1 MGLHPDLLNPVN
13 TNESQNSDDRYSEA
27 GQSTENEAVP
37 DQEILESIEQIYYE
51 VDSEF
56 DPCRYEFEKLPKVLN
71 SKDIE
76 RYYKNLKQQ
85 QQVVSKKVLQLILQ
99 KQNNCKEEFER
110 ILLVQEQLQDTLV
123 ICRVG
128 RTDLN
133 LARKQF
139 TTASLG
145 ILAHYRKRQI
155 IEDLLGSLN
164 TIKTLVSFTI
174 LYRLITAIICVKL
187 LHRIF
192 ILLPATNRGSSSRT
206 FERRELSRGN
216 FPTLGMPECSSNFQ
230 ALSLCRSSK

>member
-1 MGLHPDLLNPVN
+1 MGLHPDLLNPLN
-13 TNESQNSDDRYSEA
+13 ANESQNFDDRYSEA
-27 GQSTENEAVP
+27 GQSTESEAVP

-51 VDSEF
+51 VDSDF
-56 DPCRYEFEKLPKVLN
+56 DPCRYELEKLPKVLN

-76 RYYKNLKQQ
+76 RYYKSLKQQ

-128 RTDLN
+128 RADLN

-155 IEDLLGSLN
+155 IEDLLSSLN
-164 TIKTLVSFTI
+164 TIKTLVSLT
-174 LYRLITAIICVKL
+174 
-187 LHRIF
+187 F
-192 ILLPATNRGSSSRT
+192 ILFNSITN
-206 FERRELSRGN
+206 
-216 FPTLGMPECSSNFQ
+216 
-230 ALSLCRSSK
+230 LSLLYGFLS